1 MRFIIF
7 GLSIIFFTLSLIITF
22 KALERP
28 AHTISYQ
35 LPQKEVPP
43 VKEILSEK
51 AITSEKNVSSEIDD
65 AIKKLMAEQAANRA
79 IVAELQATIT
89 QLEGQLKTKEVAL
102 KSISTKTTNADNGP
116 RTLAVFDGEAFRSGK
131 STINPSALS
140 TIENFVGEI
149 SASQG
154 SRVIIEG
161 HTDNIPTGKLNIDNK
176 DLSLRR
182 ARAIANILVARGISP
197 DRISA
202 IGYGDTH
209 PIDSNDT
216 EQGRA
221 KNRRVEVKLMPGEAN
236 N

>member
-1 MRFIIF
+1 MN
-7 GLSIIFFTLSLIITF
+7 
-22 KALERP
+22 K
-28 AHTISYQ
+28 
-35 LPQKEVPP
+35 
-43 VKEILSEK
+43 
-51 AITSEKNVSSEIDD
+51 
-65 AIKKLMAEQAANRA
+65 A
-79 IVAELQATIT
+79 IVADLQATIA
-89 QLEGQLKTKEVAL
+89 QLEGQLKTREVAL
-102 KSISTKTTNADNGP
+102 KSVSAKTANTDNGP
-116 RTLAVFDGEAFRSGK
+116 RTLAVFDGETFRSGK
-131 STINPSALS
+131 STITQTALS
-140 TIENFVGEI
+140 TIEKFLGEI

-182 ARAIANILVARGISP
+182 ARAIADILVARGISA

-202 IGYGDTH
+202 VGYGDTH

-221 KNRRVEVKLMPGEAN
+221 KNRRVEVKLMPREGN